1 MNEQARVKNAEL
13 KKLTDTDLD
22 IAESGE
28 DIRGRKVVDP
38 QGEEIGHISALFVD
52 EGERK
57 VRLLEIRAGGF
68 LGIGDRHFL
77 LPVDAIASVGK
88 DAVRVNETQDRVVH
102 SPAYDPTLIL
112 APNVE
117 SWEPFFGYYGLSPY
131 WGNGYMYP
139 SFPMSP
145 EESILHE
152 HAGASQRNEPER
164 P

>member
-1 MNEQARVKNAEL
+1 LNERLGTQSSEL
-13 KKLTDTDLD
+13 KKLIDTDLD
-22 IAESGE
+22 IAESGQ

-38 QGEEIGHISALFVD
+38 QGEEIGHVSALFVD

-57 VRLLEIRAGGF
+57 IRLLEIRAGGF

-77 LPVDAIASVGK
+77 LPVDAITSLGK
-88 DAVRVNETQDRVVH
+88 DAVHVSETQDRVVH

-117 SWEPFFGYYGLSPY
+117 TWEPFYGYYGLSPY

-139 SFPMSP
+139 GFPMSP
-145 EESILHE
+145 EETVLHD
-152 HAGASQRNEPER
+152 HAGIER
-164 P
+164 KQP

>member
-1 MNEQARVKNAEL
+1 LNEQLRTKNTEL
-13 KKLTDTDLD
+13 RKLIDTDLD
-22 IAESGE
+22 LAELGA
-28 DIRGRKVVDP
+28 DIRGRKVLDP
-38 QGEEIGHISALFVD
+38 QGEEIGHVSALFVD

-77 LPVDAIASVGK
+77 LPVDAITSVGK
-88 DAVRVNETQDRVVH
+88 DAVHVSETQDRVVR
-102 SPAYDPTLIL
+102 SPAYDPALIL
-112 APNVE
+112 APDVE

-145 EESILHE
+145 EETVLHD
-152 HAGASQRNEPER
+152 HAGAPQRDEPKR